1 MNTETI
7 LAVIDRKIAAT
18 NSLIER
24 HGDRL
29 SPRTLDVI
37 GDTVDTLRDAR
48 VAFETPS
55 PTLGRG
61 DAVGGITDTQYR
73 RYFLRAAVQGVRSVK
88 RRVAKDTKRV
98 AI

>member
-7 LAVIDRKIAAT
+7 LRVIDKKIAAT
-18 NSLIER
+18 KCLIER

-29 SPRTLDVI
+29 STRTLDVI
-37 GDTVDTLRDAR
+37 SEAVDVLRDAR
-48 VAFETPS
+48 VAFATPS

-73 RYFLRAAVQGVRSVK
+73 RYLLHYAVQSVRSVA
-88 RRVAKDTKRV
+88 RRVAKDTQR
-98 AI
+98 AS

>member
-7 LAVIDRKIAAT
+7 LRVIDGSISAT
-18 NSLIER
+18 NSLIGR

-37 GDTVDTLRDAR
+37 SDTVDTLRDAR
-48 VAFETPS
+48 VAFATPS

-61 DAVGGITDTQYR
+61 DAVGGMTDTQYR
-73 RYFLRAAVQGVRSVK
+73 RYFLREAVRSLRSVK

-98 AI
+98 AS